1 LSRGGGTISGTIK
14 AADVIGVAGG
24 AAQGIGNGDFDDLV
38 RAIRAGATY
47 VNVHSTTRPAGE
59 VRAQLGDKHGGAGKD
74 D

>member
-38 RAIRAGATY
+38 REFERE
-47 VNVHSTTRPAGE
+47 RPT
-59 VRAQLGDKHGGAGKD
+59 
-74 D
+74 